1 MSNEG
6 ENKTTTTAD
15 ASSAVGVPVAIVV
28 AGALIAAAIYF
39 GGSSVRTGGD
49 VAVNEPTEPA
59 VQPAND
65 GQVAGAEVGNIR
77 PIDDQDHVR
86 GSANAKVT
94 IIEYADIEC
103 PFCKRFHPTIRKVL
117 ETYPNDVRWVY
128 RHFPLEQLHPNA
140 KIAALATECAGEQ
153 GKFWEMLD
161 YLLEK
166 VQTGEELAADNLPSL
181 AQKAGV
187 SGISQFTTCLSSQK
201 YEARIASDLQDAAV
215 AGGQGTPYSVII
227 GPNGEKEPLSGAQPF
242 EAVKAAV
249 DKFL

>member
-1 MSNEG
+1 MLNQE
-6 ENKTTTTAD
+6 ETKATRAAD
-15 ASSAVGVPVAIVV
+15 TQSAVGVPVAIVV

-39 GGSSVRTGGD
+39 GGSSVKTEGGA
-49 VAVNEPTEPA
+49 VVNEPTEAA
-59 VQPAND
+59 VQPVDD

-77 PIDDQDHVR
+77 PIDDKDHVR

-94 IIEYADIEC
+94 IIEYSDIEC

-117 ETYPNDVRWVY
+117 EAYPNDVRWVY

-140 KIAALATECAGEQ
+140 KVAALATECAGEQ

-166 VQTGEELAADNLPSL
+166 VQTGEELAEANLPSL

-187 SGISQFTTCLSSQK
+187 PAVNQFTACLSSQK
-201 YEARIASDLQDAAV
+201 YEARIASDVQDAAT

-227 GPNGEKEPLSGAQPF
+227 GPNGEKEPLSGAQPY
-242 EAVKAAV
+242 EAVKVAV